1 MIGMCRPP
9 TPDEWRLAQVWCS
22 ALMIVE
28 VAFGVFDDPN
38 WREPPGGDY
47 VADVGSVIVANL
59 GRVPA
64 LIDRGDAF
72 LSRVSTSRNRL
83 WPDELAIVRD
93 TSAFRDNGGSGPTRE
108 ACMVGMALANAIKA
122 MHRTPTFRRIR
133 LPDHSEPLTILKAEL
148 DEGTT
153 ASVAATVALPRF
165 RRCHSARRIA
175 GQFAS

>member
-59 GRVPA
+59 GRVSGNCRDCNIRRHLRSKGA
-64 LIDRGDAF
+64 GKKCSIDLDVTKMH
-72 LSRVSTSRNRL
+72 LSIEVKIGRIPDPPSPPGPGRSYGAAYTTGSLRVTHQ
-83 WPDELAIVRD
+83 
-93 TSAFRDNGGSGPTRE
+93 PTQ
-108 ACMVGMALANAIKA
+108 A
-122 MHRTPTFRRIR
+122 P
-133 LPDHSEPLTILKAEL
+133 S
-148 DEGTT
+148 
-153 ASVAATVALPRF
+153 
-165 RRCHSARRIA
+165 
-175 GQFAS
+175 